1 MPKAPFVWFGG
12 KSRASDLIW
21 SKIGSDI
28 GNYVEPFLG
37 SCAVY
42 LNRPKEFSGW
52 STLNDLDGNVVNFWR
67 SLVNDPDLT
76 AYHANQPVFEADLH
90 ARHLHLV
97 NELPKLAGRLMADPN
112 YFEPKLAG
120 WWAWGINSWIG
131 GSFCSGG
138 GSWGAVL
145 DDEGFPAFA
154 KLGNGQGV
162 NKKLPHLGNGGQ
174 GVNKQLPHLG
184 DGGRG
189 VNKQLPHL
197 GDGGR
202 GLHELRLEWLKSW
215 FWELADLLHEARIAC
230 GSWERIMS
238 VGTMTRNGVCG
249 VVLDPPYANSDDVYA
264 HDSNTVAHD
273 VLAWC
278 IENGDNPKLRIALC
292 GYEGDY
298 ELPDSWECI
307 AWHASG
313 GYQGAEDRER
323 IWFSPH
329 CIKPKT
335 TAQINLFEEFFA

>member
-1 MPKAPFVWFGG
+1 MGLCGFGMKKKERRLGKMAKAPFVWFGG

-42 LNRPKEFSGW
+42 LNRPDEFKGW
-52 STLNDLDGNVVNFWR
+52 ATLNDLDGNVVNFWR
-67 SLVNDPDLT
+67 SLVNEPDLT

-97 NELPKLAGRLMADPN
+97 NELPKLAGRLMADPD

-131 GSFCSGG
+131 GGFCSGSG
-138 GSWGAVL
+138 PWRAVL
-145 DDEGFPAFA
+145 DDEGLSTFA
-154 KLGNGQGV
+154 KI
-162 NKKLPHLGNGGQ
+162 GNGGQ
-174 GVNKQLPHLG
+174 GVNKPLPHIG

-189 VNKQLPHL
+189 VQ
-197 GDGGR
+197 
-202 GLHELRLEWLKSW
+202 EMRLEWLKSW
-215 FWELADLLHEARIAC
+215 FWELADLLRPARIAC
-230 GSWERIMS
+230 GSWKRVMS
-238 VGTMTRNGVCG
+238 VGTMTRNGICG

-298 ELPDSWECI
+298 ELPESWECV

-329 CIKPKT
+329 CIKPQESL
-335 TAQINLFEEFFA
+335 QISLF